1 METNGEVKSLN
12 YGRLDGKVAI
22 VTASAGAGIGQAA
35 VRRLAEEGANVVVSD
50 IHAVRTQKVAEDL
63 IRRGFKAIAV
73 PCDVSKRD
81 QVEALVKQSI
91 NAYGRIDILV
101 NNAGVNRPAKVT
113 EMSDENFDFIVNVN
127 LKGTFICC
135 KAVLPHMLK
144 QGYGRIINV
153 SSVYAWMPTKH
164 GDACYAAT
172 KAGILAFTRC
182 LALEVA
188 GTGITVNAV
197 APGLVPH
204 PYMSKVYP
212 EKVLKE
218 LESEIPLGRG
228 AKPEEI
234 AAAIAFLAGDE
245 ASYITGETIC
255 VSGGWYFKA

>member
-1 METNGEVKSLN
+1 MK
-12 YGRLDGKVAI
+12 GRLEGRVAI
-22 VTASAGAGIGQAA
+22 VTASAGAGIGQAT
-35 VRRLAEEGANVVVSD
+35 VRRLAAEGAYVVVSD
-50 IHAVRTQKVAEDL
+50 IHEGRTMKVAEDL
-63 IRRGFKAIAV
+63 RSKGYRAIGV
-73 PCDVSKRD
+73 PCDVSKKD
-81 QVEALVKQSI
+81 QVERLVEI
-91 NAYGRIDILV
+91 TLREYGRIDILV
-101 NNAGVNRPAKVT
+101 NNAGVNRPAPVV
-113 EMSDENFDFIVNVN
+113 EMKEEDWDYIVSVN
-127 LKGTFICC
+127 LKGVFLCC

-144 QGYGRIINV
+144 QRYGRIINI
-153 SSVYAWMPTKH
+153 SSVYAWMPTRH

-204 PYMSKVYP
+204 PYMNRVYP
-212 EKVLKE
+212 EEVLRQ
-218 LESEIPLGRG
+218 LESQIPLGRG

-234 AAAIAFLAGDE
+234 ASVVAFLASDD